1 MCKKDLKTHYPSVR
15 QALSESIDRRTFI
28 KKSTTFG
35 ASTILGLSSVGW
47 IQNLALAKPKVDMA
61 AVQGADYF
69 QSTIKAVEMLGGMG
83 TFVPR
88 QSRVGLLINSPWLNP
103 GCYTKPEITL
113 AVVHMCLDA
122 GAKEVGVIKRLDD
135 SYWRRSQISKRFHE
149 ERENIRFIGGNF
161 TEVRFPQGQALKKAE
176 IAKGMLDCDVLINM
190 PIAKHHDGVRFTGA
204 VKNMMGGQSR
214 KTHRYFHF
222 STGGS
227 GYYDDIEF
235 LTQCIA
241 DLNLL
246 REPDLYIMDGTEMI
260 TENGPFGPG
269 ELIRPQ
275 KVVAGTDR
283 VAMDVYGANLLG
295 LNGDEILTTQKAYA
309 YGMGEINLSSL
320 NIQEVQL

>member
-1 MCKKDLKTHYPSVR
+1 M
-15 QALSESIDRRTFI
+15 
-28 KKSTTFG
+28 
-35 ASTILGLSSVGW
+35 
-47 IQNLALAKPKVDMA
+47 
-61 AVQGADYF
+61 
-69 QSTIKAVEMLGGMG
+69 
-83 TFVPR
+83 
-88 QSRVGLLINSPWLNP
+88 
-103 GCYTKPEITL
+103 
-113 AVVHMCLDA
+113 
-122 GAKEVGVIKRLDD
+122 
-135 SYWRRSQISKRFHE
+135 
-149 ERENIRFIGGNF
+149 GGNF
-161 TEVRFPQGQALKKAE
+161 TEVSFPHGQVLKKAE

-214 KTHRYFHF
+214 KTHRFFHF

-246 REPDLYIMDGTEMI
+246 RKPDLYIMDGTEMI

-269 ELIRPQ
+269 RLVKHQ
-275 KVVAGTDR
+275 KVIAGTDR

-295 LNGDEILTTQKAYA
+295 LEGEEILTTQKAYA

-320 NIQEVQL
+320 HIQETTL